1 MKDLSHAGKDLKN
14 QLTAGLNQFS
24 AELISKE
31 GLAQTGNSPVRTG
44 FFASSWKAQTE
55 RIQAKDRIQ
64 DFKPWSEKAKEQ
76 GKIQPVI
83 KPRFKAQSGL
93 KLQNTVYVGSSVDY
107 AERAIEFGQVQNY
120 VQGQGIKALLKK
132 NFLKKEVGH
141 DACKRSRCF

>member
-44 FFASSWKAQTE
+44 FFASSWKAQTK
-55 RIQAKDRIQ
+55 RVQAEDQIEK
-64 DFKPWSEKAKEQ
+64 FKPWREKAKEQ

-83 KPRFKAQSGL
+83 KPRFKAESDL
-93 KLQNTVYVGSSVDY
+93 KLQDTVYVGSSVEY

-132 NFLKKEVGH
+132 NFSEKGG
-141 DACKRSRCF
+141 RS

>member
-44 FFASSWKAQTE
+44 FFASSWKAQTK
-55 RIQAKDRIQ
+55 RVQAEDQIEK
-64 DFKPWSEKAKEQ
+64 FKPWSEKAKEQ

-83 KPRFKAQSGL
+83 KPRFKAESDL
-93 KLQNTVYVGSSVDY
+93 KLQDTVYVGSSVEY

-120 VQGQGIKALLKK
+120 VQGQGIKGLLKK
-132 NFLKKEVGH
+132 NFSEKGG
-141 DACKRSRCF
+141 RS

>member
-44 FFASSWKAQTE
+44 FFASSWKAQTK
-55 RIQAKDRIQ
+55 RVQAEDQIEK
-64 DFKPWSEKAKEQ
+64 FKPWSEKAKEQ

-83 KPRFKAQSGL
+83 KPRFKAESDL
-93 KLQNTVYVGSSVDY
+93 KLQDTVYVGSSVEY

-120 VQGQGIKALLKK
+120 VQGQGIKALLRK
-132 NFLKKEVGH
+132 NFSEKGG
-141 DACKRSRCF
+141 RS

>member
-1 MKDLSHAGKDLKN
+1 MKDLSHAGKDLKD

-44 FFASSWKAQTE
+44 FFASSWKAQTK
-55 RIQAKDRIQ
+55 RVQAKDKIEN
-64 DFKPWSEKAKEQ
+64 FKPWSEKAKEQ

-83 KPRFKAQSGL
+83 RPRFKAQSGL
-93 KLQNTVYVGSSVDY
+93 KLQDTIYVGSSVDY

-132 NFLKKEVGH
+132 NFSEKGG
-141 DACKRSRCF
+141 RS

>member
-31 GLAQTGNSPVRTG
+31 GLAKTGNSPVRTG
-44 FFASSWKAQTE
+44 FFASNWKAQTK
-55 RIQAKDRIQ
+55 RVQAEDRIQ

-83 KPRFKAQSGL
+83 KPRFEAQANL
-93 KLQNTVYVGSSVDY
+93 KLRNTVYVGSSVEY

-132 NFLKKEVGH
+132 NFSEKGG
-141 DACKRSRCF
+141 RS